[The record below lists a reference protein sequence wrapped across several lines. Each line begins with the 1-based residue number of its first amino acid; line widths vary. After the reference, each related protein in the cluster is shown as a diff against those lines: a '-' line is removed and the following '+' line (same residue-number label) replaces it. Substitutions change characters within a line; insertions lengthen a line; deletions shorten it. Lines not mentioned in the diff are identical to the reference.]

1 MSVVDFVE
9 DDMVPLFPI
18 DGNDGFIDESE
29 LPLFTDVSDNDDF
42 LPGQIILSGKM
53 DSISKQLDDIIELQ
67 NPSPTSF
74 SVDRA
79 LPVDKLD
86 AYYVRY
92 NGEYVY
98 VPLDRVQYLV
108 QTANNEI
115 VNISSSTISAYS
127 LDRNGNVL
135 NQYRFQPFSKPQ
147 EYVYGY
153 DGQSYQ
159 HWYWTN
165 ISIASDS
172 GNLVYG
178 QTGINNFT
186 DFILFGILF
195 FVGII
200 ALFRRNK

>member
-1 MSVVDFVE
+1 MGIDEIVF
-9 DDMVPLFPI
+9 DDAQMIPLFPI
-18 DGNDGFIDESE
+18 DGDDGLVDVI
-29 LPLFTDVSDNDDF
+29 PVIDVSGNDFD
-42 LPGQIILSGKM
+42 ITIMSDKM

-67 NPSPTSF
+67 NPSPTSL

-86 AYYVRY
+86 AYYVRF

-98 VPLDRVQYLV
+98 IPLDRVQYLV

-115 VNISSSTISAYS
+115 VNISASTINAYS

-153 DGQSYQ
+153 DGQQYQ

-165 ISIASDS
+165 ITIASDS

-200 ALFRRNK
+200 AIFRRNK

>member
-1 MSVVDFVE
+1 MGIDLLVF
-9 DDMVPLFPI
+9 DDSEMIPLFPI
-18 DGNDGFIDESE
+18 DGDDGLVDEV
-29 LPLFTDVSDNDDF
+29 PVADVSDNDFDVS
-42 LPGQIILSGKM
+42 IMSDKM

-67 NPSPTSF
+67 NPSPTSL

-147 EYVYGY
+147 QYVYGY

-200 ALFRRNK
+200 AIFRRNK

>member
-1 MSVVDFVE
+1 MGIDEIVFPDSE
-9 DDMVPLFPI
+9 MIPLYPI
-18 DGNDGFIDESE
+18 DGEDGLVDDV
-29 LPLFTDVSDNDDF
+29 PVADVSGNDD
-42 LPGQIILSGKM
+42 IIIMSDKL
-53 DSISKQLDDIIELQ
+53 DSISKQLDSIIEVQ
-67 NPSPTSF
+67 NPSPTSL

-98 VPLDRVQYLV
+98 VPFDRVQYLV

-115 VNISSSTISAYS
+115 VNISASTINAYS

-153 DGQSYQ
+153 DGQQYQ

-165 ISIASDS
+165 ITIASDS

-200 ALFRRNK
+200 AIFRRNK

>member
-1 MSVVDFVE
+1 MGIDEIVF
-9 DDMVPLFPI
+9 DDAEMIPLFPI
-18 DGNDGFIDESE
+18 DGDDGLVDEV
-29 LPLFTDVSDNDDF
+29 PVFDVSGNDFDISF
-42 LPGQIILSGKM
+42 MSDKM
-53 DSISKQLDDIIELQ
+53 DSISKQLDNIIEIQ
-67 NPSPTSF
+67 NPSPTSL

-98 VPLDRVQYLV
+98 IPLDRTQYLV

-165 ISIASDS
+165 ITIASDS

-200 ALFRRNK
+200 AIFRRNK

>member
-1 MSVVDFVE
+1 MGIDEIVF
-9 DDMVPLFPI
+9 DDSEMIPLFPI
-18 DGNDGFIDESE
+18 DGDDGFVDE
-29 LPLFTDVSDNDDF
+29 PDFRDVSGNDFDVS
-42 LPGQIILSGKM
+42 IMSDKM

-67 NPSPTSF
+67 NPSPTSL
-74 SVDRA
+74 SVDRV

-98 VPLDRVQYLV
+98 IPLDRVQYLV

-115 VNISSSTISAYS
+115 VNISASTINAYS

-153 DGQSYQ
+153 DGQQYQ

-200 ALFRRNK
+200 AIFRRNK